1 MTDLI
6 KVEEFTTLIQSAPD
20 ALSKNQKSISACN
33 STGQGI
39 LDTIEGEGM
48 SDELDAQAAE
58 YLKKVNIT
66 IKNMQSRRAPITQ
79 IFDRIRSV
87 FTSDE
92 KAIDPKDGK
101 TIPGKIAYARD
112 QYAAL
117 KRFEEKKRQ
126 EEALRKANIENEKVT
141 YRSSLETGIQNHMNS
156 YFADQSKQLS
166 DLWSQLTLN
175 SFDLKAKIIREWSLD
190 YPLSHF
196 NTFTK
201 DYPTYYID
209 AITKGAIKAD
219 VFRGKYEK
227 YVAQYRID
235 MDDLRQSFIDRLL
248 SKKKELQ
255 EIETLKLQDQEAAN
269 SAEEQRKLREQEEQR
284 QRELEQKKKEEE
296 ALRKRETDMQT
307 AQMSSL
313 FDSAAATVNAP
324 SPVKVKATEKI
335 KVLHPAAFLEIYQ
348 MWWMNEGQGLTIE
361 ELEKIHKK
369 MIAFC
374 EKKANKDDVRIQSK
388 YIRYEEDVKAK

>member
-141 YRSSLETGIQNHMNS
+141 YRSN
-156 YFADQSKQLS
+156 
-166 DLWSQLTLN
+166 
-175 SFDLKAKIIREWSLD
+175 
-190 YPLSHF
+190 
-196 NTFTK
+196 
-201 DYPTYYID
+201 
-209 AITKGAIKAD
+209 
-219 VFRGKYEK
+219 
-227 YVAQYRID
+227 
-235 MDDLRQSFIDRLL
+235 
-248 SKKKELQ
+248 
-255 EIETLKLQDQEAAN
+255 
-269 SAEEQRKLREQEEQR
+269 
-284 QRELEQKKKEEE
+284 
-296 ALRKRETDMQT
+296 
-307 AQMSSL
+307 
-313 FDSAAATVNAP
+313 
-324 SPVKVKATEKI
+324 
-335 KVLHPAAFLEIYQ
+335 
-348 MWWMNEGQGLTIE
+348 
-361 ELEKIHKK
+361 
-369 MIAFC
+369 
-374 EKKANKDDVRIQSK
+374 
-388 YIRYEEDVKAK
+388 